1 LTCTCNS
8 FVFSTLK
15 GVEKVNIVQGV
26 KAGALAVARVDTAIS
41 KNALSLLTGRQRG
54 SRIHLVNAG
63 GSVWAGYIAAAVVIV
78 RPPLEEPN

>member
-1 LTCTCNS
+1 
-8 FVFSTLK
+8 LK

-54 SRIHLVNAG
+54 SRIHLEV
-63 GSVWAGYIAAAVVIV
+63 SLQPAAFMLAAS
-78 RPPLEEPN
+78 